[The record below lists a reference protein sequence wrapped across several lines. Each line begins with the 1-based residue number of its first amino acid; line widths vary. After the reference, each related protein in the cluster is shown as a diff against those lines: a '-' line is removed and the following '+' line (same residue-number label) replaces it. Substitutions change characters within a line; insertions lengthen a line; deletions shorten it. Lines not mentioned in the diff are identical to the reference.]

1 MDDTE
6 IEGLSDDEIF
16 YILSNQ
22 RRRYVLYYLK
32 QHSGPVELM
41 EVVDQMA
48 AWEEGVSVDAVPEQ
62 AQKRAYV
69 ALYQTHIPK
78 LEEAGLVEYDSDSG
92 ILSLSDTS
100 RDLDRYI
107 GTNGESDDARE
118 EPRWYLFYIGLVVA
132 NSALLGAVVSGV
144 LPLDLSVANG
154 ITILS
159 ILVLAVF
166 HLSYMRYSQEA

>member
-1 MDDTE
+1 MDETE
-6 IEGLSDDEIF
+6 IDGLSDDEIF

-32 QHSGPVELM
+32 QQGSPVELM

-92 ILSLSDTS
+92 MLSLSATNT
-100 RDLDRYI
+100 DLDRYI
-107 GTNGESDDARE
+107 GTDASANDTTE
-118 EPRWYLFYIGLVVA
+118 EPPWYLFYIGLVVA
-132 NSALLGAVVSGV
+132 NSLLLAGVLLDV
-144 LPLDLSVANG
+144 LPLDLPVANV
-154 ITILS
+154 ITIVS
-159 ILVLAVF
+159 ILLLAVV
-166 HLSYMRYSQEA
+166 HVAYSYRAEAA